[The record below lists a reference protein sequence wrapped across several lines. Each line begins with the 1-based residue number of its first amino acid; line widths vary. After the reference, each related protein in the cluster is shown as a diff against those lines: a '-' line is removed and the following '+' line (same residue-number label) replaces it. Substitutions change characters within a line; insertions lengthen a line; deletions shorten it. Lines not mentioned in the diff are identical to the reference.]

1 MIKRLERQL
10 LASVTASGAAVGAAA
25 AAPGF
30 GTAAALTLSAGES
43 GAFLEAA
50 ALYTLALADVHGVHI
65 SDLERRRSLFLA
77 IMLGESGNQ
86 AISSVAERTGKHW
99 ARQLVQRIPT
109 SQIKAI
115 NKVLG
120 HNFVTK
126 YGTKQGLVVL
136 GRIVPFGIGAVIGGS
151 ANAAMAQAVI
161 RSARRAFGPAPT
173 TWRDADLNAI
183 EAPVEIAVV
192 ESVVVAEPSPI
203 ASQTPKA
210 RTSRTGF
217 SRQPHAIEA
226 ARTFL
231 IKCADQ
237 RNGDLPTYGEVAA
250 EYGGVARGVGPVLN
264 SVRRDCGAAGEPD
277 LSALVVDKAT
287 GLPGSFEDDVVVAG
301 EPNERRWREELQ
313 RIRSH
318 RWA

>member
-1 MIKRLERQL
+1 MAQRWG
-10 LASVTASGAAVGAAA
+10 SGSG
-25 AAPGF
+25 PGF

-43 GAFLEAA
+43 GVFLEAA

-161 RSARRAFGPAPT
+161 RSARRAFGAPT
-173 TWRDADLNAI
+173 TWRDQ
-183 EAPVEIAVV
+183 VERHR
-192 ESVVVAEPSPI
+192 S
-203 ASQTPKA
+203 
-210 RTSRTGF
+210 
-217 SRQPHAIEA
+217 
-226 ARTFL
+226 
-231 IKCADQ
+231 
-237 RNGDLPTYGEVAA
+237 
-250 EYGGVARGVGPVLN
+250 ARGNRCCRVSRRCRTIPDRVADGASTHVKDRLQPPAACDRGSTHVPDQ
-264 SVRRDCGAAGEPD
+264 VR
-277 LSALVVDKAT
+277 
-287 GLPGSFEDDVVVAG
+287 
-301 EPNERRWREELQ
+301 
-313 RIRSH
+313 
-318 RWA
+318 